1 MKKALVL
8 LGLAVVAGAAN
19 AQVNYNWG
27 TYTQDFNTLALSGT
41 AIPWNDNATLPGWY
55 MRRMD
60 DPNVVLANLYTANT
74 GSSNA
79 GAAYSYGSVDSTD
92 RALGSIASGSV
103 EHLAYGVRIRN
114 NTSMTLNQFTLSFTG
129 EQWRNG
135 GNATAQKLTF
145 SYNIGGS
152 NIGADLQNGPG
163 TVNYV
168 ADPNFTTFSG
178 LDFTSPTVGTTATAL
193 DGNAAANRTLITNT
207 VTGINWTPGQDLW
220 VRWVDLNDVGN
231 DHGLA
236 LDDMSF
242 SAVPEPATMAVLG
255 LGAAALLRRRRK

>member
-8 LGLAVVAGAAN
+8 IGLAVVAGAAN

-27 TYTQDFNTLALSGT
+27 NYTQNFDTLALSGT
-41 AIPWNDNATLPGWY
+41 AIPWNDNTTLAGWY
-55 MRRMD
+55 LRRIN
-60 DPNVVLANLYTANT
+60 DPNVVLANQYEANT

-92 RALGSIASGSV
+92 RALGSVASGSV
-103 EHLAYGVRIRN
+103 EHLAYGVRLRN
-114 NTSMTLNQFTLSFTG
+114 NTGVTLNQFTLTYTG

-135 GNATAQKLTF
+135 GNASAQKLTF

-152 NIGADLQNGPG
+152 TIGNDQQATGG
-163 TVNYV
+163 TVGYV

-178 LDFTSPTVGTTATAL
+178 LDFTSPTVGTTASAL

-207 VTGINWTPGQDLW
+207 VTGINWGAGQDLW
-220 VRWVDLNDVGN
+220 IRWVDLNDVGN

-236 LDDMSF
+236 LDDMTF